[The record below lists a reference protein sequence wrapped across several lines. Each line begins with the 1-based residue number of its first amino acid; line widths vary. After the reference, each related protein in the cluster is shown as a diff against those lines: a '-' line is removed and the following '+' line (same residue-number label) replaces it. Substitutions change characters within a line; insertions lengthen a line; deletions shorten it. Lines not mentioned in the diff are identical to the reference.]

1 MKVQPPGTNT
11 YALGCSGNPVDD
23 AQAGSRGNGARP
35 VTQDMSI
42 EVENPSISKRGLEQ
56 LDQQFPIDLGRDAQD
71 EAGALS
77 SPDAASP
84 LHEQRDLQQPLL
96 FLADCARRGW
106 DAGARGISVK
116 GIPAALRDLPAED
129 AERLRQWTG
138 EGVQGILQD
147 QSRFFRHGL
156 YGFKRDVSASLDVVQ
171 RGVSTEAEVGPLFAR
186 SVRGRTGSERHGS

>member
-1 MKVQPPGTNT
+1 
-11 YALGCSGNPVDD
+11 
-23 AQAGSRGNGARP
+23 
-35 VTQDMSI
+35 
-42 EVENPSISKRGLEQ
+42 
-56 LDQQFPIDLGRDAQD
+56 
-71 EAGALS
+71 
-77 SPDAASP
+77 

-106 DAGARGISVK
+106 DAGVRCTSVK

-147 QSRFFRHGL
+147 QSGFFRHGL